1 MNNKDLLNSLGDIDD
16 KFVKESRPKKKKV
29 KLGKWIGVAA
39 SIAII
44 AVIGVVATIHF
55 GVEDNDKQGQ
65 PMTEPGIMV
74 EKVPEIGIDQDGI
87 DFYYYVCGEDGS
99 YSLIGADKTKI
110 ELEGAIKR
118 FFELNKTA
126 SLTLTEIKYIKEEAK
141 EWSENGLS
149 HFVPQMNTFEV
160 YMEGEGLND
169 DIAKGLVN
177 TVGLYISDY
186 VGNDYVKLFLNNEAY
201 LIGGEMPDYGYAEF
215 SLSVKEKVEVKDEFA
230 YYVHIGEGDYKKL
243 KEDKIATSRMDVEDV
258 VKKFLAVNGL
268 DDTTLLKID
277 VSEDSY
283 KIYMDGDDITE
294 DMAKGLVNTVL
305 EYSSCNE
312 NIRFAKMFVNNKE
325 IMIDND
331 RTNKG
336 YQMFELDI
344 EYDWEEDDAPDPEEM
359 VDISFV
365 IKDETG
371 KAMKN
376 IAYRLEFVSGEK
388 GNYQPGKGITDS
400 TGKFTRSVHPNAV
413 YILYLQKK
421 NANIY
426 STFERWTSY
435 EEYIYEELPIIIEV
449 DGSFTKEII
458 WKDED
463 VIDICEPENAIII
476 DVTQIYTG
484 SYEDVFVQLISD
496 YGSQIQLGYLGADGK
511 MIWNESQ
518 NGWYYLQLQWFD
530 KSDGG
535 KLTHSESFKIDI
547 EDGEITVDEEWDGEM
562 KIYE

>member
-1 MNNKDLLNSLGDIDD
+1 MNNKDLLNIFGNIDD
-16 KFVKESRPKKKKV
+16 KFVKESKPKNKKV
-29 KLGKWIGVAA
+29 KVGRWVGLAA
-39 SIAII
+39 GIAII
-44 AVIGVVATIHF
+44 ALIGVGAIIHF
-55 GVEDNDKQGQ
+55 GVEDNNNQGQ
-65 PMTEPGIMV
+65 PVTEPGILI
-74 EKVPEIGIDQDGI
+74 EKVPEIGIVEDGS

-99 YSLIGADKTKI
+99 YSLVGADKTKI
-110 ELEGAIKR
+110 ELEGAIER
-118 FFELNKTA
+118 FFKLNKA
-126 SLTLTEIKYIKEEAK
+126 DSLMLAEIKYIKEEAK
-141 EWSENGLS
+141 EWSENGMS
-149 HFVPQMNTFEV
+149 HYIPQMNTFEV

-215 SLSVKEKVEVKDEFA
+215 SLNVKEKHEVKDEFA

-243 KEDKIATSRMDVEDV
+243 KEDKITTSRMDVEDV

-268 DDTTLLKID
+268 EDITLSKID
-277 VSEDSY
+277 TSEDSY
-283 KIYMDGDDITE
+283 KVYMTGENITE
-294 DMAKGLVNTVL
+294 DMARGLVNTVL
-305 EYSSCNE
+305 DYSSCNE
-312 NIRFAKMFVNNKE
+312 NVRFVKMFVNNKE
-325 IMIDND
+325 VMVDNE

-344 EYDWEEDDAPDPEEM
+344 EYDWEENDAANPEHM

-365 IKDETG
+365 VKDENG

-400 TGKFTRSVHPNAV
+400 SGEFTRSVHHNAV

-435 EEYIYEELPIIIEV
+435 EEYIYEELPIRIEV
-449 DGSFTKEII
+449 DDSFTREII
-458 WKDED
+458 WTDED
-463 VIDICEPENAIII
+463 VIYICEPKNAIII

-484 SYEDVFVQLISD
+484 SYKDVFVQLISD
-496 YGSQIQLGYLGADGK
+496 YGSQLQLGYLGADGK

-530 KSDGG
+530 KANDD
-535 KLTHSESFKIDI
+535 KLVHSESYRIRIK
-547 EDGEITVDEEWDGEM
+547 DGEITVDDEWDGEM
-562 KIYE
+562 RVYE